1 MKKDGLNFHGA
12 APISLEEAWPTTAL
26 SRHLG
31 IGTPHEDSSMK
42 YNRLCLHVRLPVCC
56 RDGEA
61 MRFQF
66 LLKAL

>member
-1 MKKDGLNFHGA
+1 
-12 APISLEEAWPTTAL
+12 
-26 SRHLG
+26 
-31 IGTPHEDSSMK
+31 MK

-66 LLKAL
+66 LLKALYEL